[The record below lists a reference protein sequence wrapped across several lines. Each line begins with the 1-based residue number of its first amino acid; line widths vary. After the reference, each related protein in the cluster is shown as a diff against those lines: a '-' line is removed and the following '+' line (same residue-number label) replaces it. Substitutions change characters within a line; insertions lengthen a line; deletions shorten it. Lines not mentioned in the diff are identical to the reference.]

1 MSYNFFFFYLVLIF
15 IVLRYESEVIDE
27 IVDKVL
33 CEVNPACLNVAKHPI
48 GMRSRVQDIKHLLNL
63 GRRDIHIVGIYG
75 MGGIGKTTLAKAVYN
90 EINDA
95 FDGSSFLFNLK
106 ESSETRNDIAQ
117 LQEQLFRD
125 ILKTK
130 LKIDNFDRGVSIIE
144 ERIHGKKV
152 LVILDDVADFENLHK
167 LVKKERLGPGSRII
181 VTTRD
186 ENVLSSLGVDKKYEV
201 KELNYWKSLRLF
213 SWHAFNMASPKE
225 EYLELSNAA
234 LDYAGGI
241 PLALELLGSF
251 LKVIS
256 IVEWKIALEKLRR
269 APLEKIQNILRISFD
284 ALDVDTKNIFL
295 DIGCF
300 FVGMD
305 KDKDYVIQIL
315 DGCDFF
321 PDIGIKTLTER
332 SLLTID
338 NENKFRM
345 HGLIRDM
352 GREIIRKKPED
363 LLPTLLGER
372 SRLWFHKDVLNVLHN
387 HTVRGICIYIYK

>member
-1 MSYNFFFFYLVLIF
+1 
-15 IVLRYESEVIDE
+15 
-27 IVDKVL
+27 
-33 CEVNPACLNVAKHPI
+33 VNPACLNVAKHPI
-48 GMRSRVQDIKHLLNL
+48 GMRSCVRDIKNLLNL
-63 GRRDIHIVGIYG
+63 GRRDVLKVGIYG
-75 MGGIGKTTLAKAVYN
+75 MGGIGKTTIAKAVYN

-95 FDGSSFLFNLK
+95 FDGSSFLLNLK
-106 ESSETRNDIAQ
+106 EDMRNGIAR
-117 LQEQLFRD
+117 LQEQLLHD

-130 LKIDNFDRGVSIIE
+130 LNIGNFDRGINIIE
-144 ERIHGKKV
+144 KRIRGKKV
-152 LVILDDVADFENLHK
+152 LVILDDVADLENLHK
-167 LVKKERLGPGSRII
+167 LIKMERLGPGSRII
-181 VTTRD
+181 ITTRD
-186 ENVLSSLGVDKKYEV
+186 ESVLSSLGVDEKFEV

-213 SWHAFNMASPKE
+213 SWHAFNIASPKE
-225 EYLELSNAA
+225 EYLELLDEA
-234 LDYAGGI
+234 LVYAGGI
-241 PLALELLGSF
+241 PLALELLGSS
-251 LKVIS
+251 LKGKS
-256 IVEWKIALEKLRR
+256 IVEWKITLEKLRR

-295 DIGCF
+295 DIACF
-300 FVGMD
+300 FLGMD

-321 PDIGIKTLTER
+321 PNIGIKTLTER

-338 NENKFRM
+338 CENKFRM

-372 SRLWFHKDVLNVLHN
+372 SRLWFHKDVLNVLRN

>member
-1 MSYNFFFFYLVLIF
+1 MVLMSYNYYFFFH
-15 IVLRYESEVIDE
+15 RYESEVIDE

-33 CEVNPACLNVAKHPI
+33 CEVNPACLNVAKYPI
-48 GMRSRVQDIKHLLNL
+48 GMGSHVQDIKYLLNL
-63 GRRDIHIVGIYG
+63 GRRDVRIVGIYG

-106 ESSETRNDIAQ
+106 EEMRNGITH
-117 LQEQLFRD
+117 LQEQLLHD

-130 LKIDNFDRGVSIIE
+130 LNIGNFDRGISIIE
-144 ERIHGKKV
+144 KRIYGKKV
-152 LVILDDVADFENLHK
+152 LVVLDDVADLENLHK

-186 ENVLSSLGVDKKYEV
+186 ENVLSSLEVDKKYEV
-201 KELNYWKSLRLF
+201 KELNYRNSLRLF

-225 EYLELSNAA
+225 EYLELSKEA

-256 IVEWKIALEKLRR
+256 IVEWRITLEKLRR

-295 DIGCF
+295 DITCF
-300 FVGMD
+300 FLGMD

-315 DGCDFF
+315 DGCGFF
-321 PDIGIKTLTER
+321 PDIGIKTLTKR

-338 NENKFRM
+338 HENKFRM

-363 LLPTLLGER
+363 LRPTLLGER
-372 SRLWFHKDVLNVLHN
+372 SRLWFHKDVLNVLRN